1 MSALSEILPP
11 RSPVPATLR
20 STAQANPGPP
30 YSAVPTSL
38 LGPVVFGMVTMVV
51 LLGGFLIWAIL
62 SPLSSA
68 VIGEGI
74 LVVESNRRDVQ
85 HLEGGIIQEIH
96 VRDGAEVKAG
106 DVLITLEAT
115 RAHAALQIVR
125 GQINA
130 NLVLLA
136 RLRGEMARAEDM
148 IIDDDLLRRAAVD
161 RDLQDVIQGQQ
172 YIFMARRAALQG
184 QVAVLR
190 QRVDQ
195 IEIQIEGQAAQERA
209 RLLQIDLIRQ
219 ELSGVNQLLR
229 DGFAPRTRA
238 LALRRELARLQ
249 GEQGEYLS
257 SASRLR
263 QQIGE
268 TQLQIL
274 QVERN
279 FQEEVTRALQ
289 DTQNILREQQER
301 FIASEDV
308 VRHLQVRA
316 PVAGIVV
323 GLSVFTAGGVAAP
336 GRTLMQIVPHGDK
349 LVIEAQIV
357 AQNVE
362 AVREGQQAQIRFPAL
377 PQRSLPML
385 TGRVLHVS
393 ADRLTDERT
402 GIPYF
407 KVRVMPDDES
417 IARISERRLVA
428 GMPAEVTITTGERT
442 AARYLIDP
450 LWDAVRKSMRER

>member
-1 MSALSEILPP
+1 
-11 RSPVPATLR
+11 
-20 STAQANPGPP
+20 
-30 YSAVPTSL
+30 
-38 LGPVVFGMVTMVV
+38 
-51 LLGGFLIWAIL
+51 
-62 SPLSSA
+62 
-68 VIGEGI
+68 
-74 LVVESNRRDVQ
+74 
-85 HLEGGIIQEIH
+85 
-96 VRDGAEVKAG
+96 
-106 DVLITLEAT
+106 
-115 RAHAALQIVR
+115 
-125 GQINA
+125 
-130 NLVLLA
+130 
-136 RLRGEMARAEDM
+136 
-148 IIDDDLLRRAAVD
+148 
-161 RDLQDVIQGQQ
+161 
-172 YIFMARRAALQG
+172 MARRAALQG